1 MNRRRFVQLFAGGI
15 IGTAAA
21 LHLPGTLVAKTDLG
35 RRSACEMLRRAWL
48 DHYTR
53 TKREPV
59 VMLVGRDLYDAFG
72 EELTANERYVLSARS
87 ARDAYALMYPEHLL
101 FKGGRVHRGIVG
113 GWKITIS

>member
-35 RRSACEMLRRAWL
+35 RRSACELLRRAWL
-48 DHYTR
+48 DHYER
-53 TKREPV
+53 THTQPV
-59 VMLVGRDLYDAFG
+59 AMLVGRDLYDAFG
-72 EELTANERYVLSARS
+72 EELIVNERYVSRLP
-87 ARDAYALMYPEHLL
+87 ARDAYAAMYPEHLL
-101 FKGGRVHRGIVG
+101 FKGGCVHRSVVG

>member
-21 LHLPGTLVAKTDLG
+21 LHLPGTLVAKADIG

-72 EELTANERYVLSARS
+72 DELTANARFVS
-87 ARDAYALMYPEHLL
+87 QLPARDAYAAMYPEHLL

-113 GWKITIS
+113 GWRITIS